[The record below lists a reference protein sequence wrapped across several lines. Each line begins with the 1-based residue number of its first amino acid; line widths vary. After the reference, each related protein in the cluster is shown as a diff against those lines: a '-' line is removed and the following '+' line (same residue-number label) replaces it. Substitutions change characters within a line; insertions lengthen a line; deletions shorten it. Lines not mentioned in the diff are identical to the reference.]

1 MIMEHKMS
9 GIGEIKL
16 KTYELAKKYNMSH
29 DDVLDLVEMVEQE
42 RDRLDEI
49 RHAVHEIMQKI
60 I

>member
-1 MIMEHKMS
+1 MTKMS
-9 GIGEIKL
+9 KVGEIKL
-16 KTYELAKKYNMSH
+16 KIYELAKKYKMSR
-29 DDVLDLVEMVEQE
+29 DDVLDLVEIVEAE

>member
-16 KTYELAKKYNMSH
+16 KIYELAKKYNMSH